1 MRLLPDTHILPW
13 VMQDA
18 PQLSRAA
25 RRLLNDAEAIH
36 VSSVSLWAIAI
47 KSALGKLLL
56 DQAELDAQLDQIG
69 FSPLPVTR
77 AHKRALREL
86 PQVHDLHGLHG
97 DPFDRMLVAQAPSE
111 PLHLLTHDRTLTACG
126 DLILLA

>member
-1 MRLLPDTHILPW
+1 MRLLLDTHILLW

-47 KSALGKLLL
+47 KSALGKLRL
-56 DQAELDAQLDQIG
+56 DPAELDAQLDQIG

-86 PQVHDLHGLHG
+86 PQVHDLHG
-97 DPFDRMLVAQAPSE
+97 DPFDRMLVAQALSE
-111 PLHLLTHDRTLTACG
+111 PLHLLTHDRTLAAYG
-126 DLILLA
+126 DLILLV